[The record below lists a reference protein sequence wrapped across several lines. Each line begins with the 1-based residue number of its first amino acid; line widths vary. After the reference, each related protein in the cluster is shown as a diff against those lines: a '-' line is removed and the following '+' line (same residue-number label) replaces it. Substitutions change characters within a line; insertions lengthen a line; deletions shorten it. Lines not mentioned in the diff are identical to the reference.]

1 MSHSQQPSV
10 EEQKPLDYAALIKA
24 VKNTELSSSKLAPG
38 TEIHSQQYGE
48 GSVVAYLGETLIAKF
63 PGYSMPQ
70 QFKNWQEAFNS
81 GELSLKLLNNIEA
94 KPSVSEDSFAEQIKA
109 ITNPV
114 FKQIARELGEK
125 ITHIHSTPS
134 SPGTKYPLPP
144 DLPDALKTALKGVG
158 CLSLYG
164 HQLEALETLRQG
176 KDLALATPTASGK
189 TLCYNL
195 AILESC
201 LHNPQTT
208 ALYIFPLKALAL
220 DQLQKLQRLTDGI
233 DSNSLKVDFLTG
245 DVPYQKRRQI
255 FVPRLPNILAISPDL
270 LHYQLEKIRHPE
282 EWTPWIEFL
291 KRLRWVVIDESHTY
305 IGAFGANFANL
316 MRRLRRAV
324 DRAGGDSDQVQYICA
339 SATIGNPR
347 EIALRHS
354 GRSDQ
359 PERLHLI
366 DKSSANE
373 AQKTIITLGLSQSSN
388 SNTSRMIL
396 SLLEKDLTGIV
407 FCNSRSGVKN
417 LFGFLQKEIERQYSR
432 SLAKQIAPFYGSL
445 MGDQRR
451 RLLGQLES
459 GDLKLIISTSALEAG
474 IDLPELDFC
483 IVRGYPGSIMSF
495 RQRLGRVGRKNP
507 GLVIFLPFANNALD
521 YYFGNQPQQLFT
533 LDVEKV
539 IFNADYPTILS
550 KHLQCCCAES
560 GLPLLSLEN
569 YFGTKGS
576 FLAEELLSQKQIF
589 LSQSQT
595 LWTGGKPHNQV
606 SLRGNIST
614 TIELMDLKTG
624 DVFEEMAQDIAYRE
638 VFPGAIYTGT
648 TPQGELVTYQAK
660 TLDLENK
667 KATLEPFAAPPDRF
681 TQATI
686 DLEIKTISILEPPQI
701 IETSFPE
708 ARIRLRLH
716 WGEITSVVDSYEH
729 LKRDYRPSCV
739 NSQCSNFHQ
748 AVSSQS
754 HCPVCKYKT
763 QYAEII
769 KLLERKNLEPAY
781 QTKYQAPVLKVE
793 INPKAKEAL
802 IAEVSRL
809 KKEITNESNGQISEV
824 QNQLWTTPPDWLALH
839 TLGHLIMEA
848 LPLVVLSS
856 LHDVNYVVVQEDKRV
871 VAYFFDTCGGGNG
884 GSEAIFANFLTLKDL
899 AINLAT
905 NCDCLGGCPRCVIQN
920 SCPQHNTGI
929 YKELGLF
936 LLQQIS
942 IKKSDAA

>member
-1 MSHSQQPSV
+1 V
-10 EEQKPLDYAALIKA
+10 EEQKPVDYAALIKA
-24 VKNTELSSSKLAPG
+24 VKNTELSSSKLVPG
-38 TEIHSQQYGE
+38 TLIHSHQYGE
-48 GSVVAYLGETLIAKF
+48 GTVVGYLGETLIAKF

-70 QFKNWQEAFNS
+70 QFKNWAEAFNS
-81 GELSLKLLNNIEA
+81 GQLSLQQSKNVEA
-94 KPSVSEDSFAEQIKA
+94 KPDLKEDSFAEQIKS

-114 FKQIARELGEK
+114 FKQIARELGDK

-134 SPGTKYPLPP
+134 SPGKTYPLPF
-144 DLPDALKTALKGVG
+144 DLPEALKTALKGVG
-158 CLSLYG
+158 CVSLYG
-164 HQLEALETLRQG
+164 HQLEALEKLRQG

-195 AILESC
+195 AVLESC
-201 LHNPQTT
+201 LDNPETT

-220 DQLQKLQRLTDGI
+220 DQLQKLQRLTEGCGRDHEMAPPWG
-233 DSNSLKVDFLTG
+233 DRLKVDFLTG
-245 DVPYQKRRQI
+245 DVPYQKRREI

-347 EIALRHS
+347 EIALSHS

-359 PERLHLI
+359 PDRLHLI

-373 AQKTIITLGLSQSSN
+373 APKTILTLGLSQSSN

-396 SLLEKDLTGIV
+396 SLLEKNLTGIV

-432 SLAKQIAPFYGSL
+432 SLGKQIAPFYGSL

-451 RLLGQLES
+451 RLLGQLET
-459 GDLKLIISTSALEAG
+459 GELKLIISTSALEAG

-507 GLVIFLPFANNALD
+507 GLVIFVPFANNPLD

-560 GLPLLSLEN
+560 GLPLLRLED

-576 FLAEELLSQKQIF
+576 FLAEELLNQQQIF
-589 LSQSQT
+589 LAQSQI

-614 TIELMDLKTG
+614 TIELVDLKTG

-660 TLDLENK
+660 SLDLENK
-667 KATLEPFAAPPDRF
+667 KATLEPFSAPPDRF

-686 DLEIKTISILEPPQI
+686 DLAIKTVSILEQPQI
-701 IETSFPE
+701 IETSFPDG
-708 ARIRLRLH
+708 RIRLRLH

-729 LKRDYRPSCV
+729 LKRDYLLTCL
-739 NSQCSNFHQ
+739 NSQCRNFRQ
-748 AVSSQS
+748 AISSQA
-754 HCPVCKYKT
+754 HCPICHTKA
-763 QYAEII
+763 QFAEII

-793 INPKAKEAL
+793 INPGIKEAL

-809 KKEITNESNGQISEV
+809 KKAITNESNGKISEAE
-824 QNQLWTTPPDWLALH
+824 NQLWTTHPDWLALH
-839 TLGHLIMEA
+839 TLGHLIMEV

-856 LHDVNYVVVQEDKRV
+856 LHDVNYVVVQEDKRI

-884 GSEAIFANFLTLKDL
+884 GSEAIFANFLTLRDL
-899 AINLAT
+899 AIDLAN

-920 SCPQHNTGI
+920 SCPQHNTGL
-929 YKELGLF
+929 YKELGVF
-936 LLQQIS
+936 LLQQI
-942 IKKSDAA
+942 ICCGA